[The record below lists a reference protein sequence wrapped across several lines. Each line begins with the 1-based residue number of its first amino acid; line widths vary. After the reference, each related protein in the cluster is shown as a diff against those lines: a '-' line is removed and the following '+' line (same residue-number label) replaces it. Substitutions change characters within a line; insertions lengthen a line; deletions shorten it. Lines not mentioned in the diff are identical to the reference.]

1 MSKAKKQS
9 TLGTSSSN
17 DLAPYRPLELMRNEN
32 LTKVEFNDF
41 IAVWEKF
48 VPDAFCDQLVEY
60 GNSFINEV
68 NGHTIAASDV
78 DIMEGSA
85 MYGGNIKRD
94 DTAFLV
100 NYASEKWATQINQF
114 LKACAQHYVSKYS
127 QLKSVPM
134 TSMDIKFQKTEPGGG
149 YHLWHYENASSGFA
163 QRELTWMIYLND
175 IDDGGETEFLYQK
188 RRIKPQ
194 KGTVV
199 IFPAGMTHVH
209 KGNLVMGDRD
219 KYIVTGWYIKAGSN

>member
-9 TLGTSSSN
+9 TLGTTSSN
-17 DLAPYRPLELMRNEN
+17 DLAPYRPLELMRNEK

-41 IAVWEKF
+41 IAVWENF
-48 VPDAFCDQLVEY
+48 VPAAFCDQLVEY
-60 GNSFINEV
+60 GESFINEV

-78 DIMEGSA
+78 DIMEGSD

-100 NYASEKWATQINQF
+100 NYASDKWATQINQF

-134 TSMDIKFQKTEPGGG
+134 TSMDIKFQKTAPGGG
-149 YHLWHYENASSGFA
+149 YHLWHYENAASGFA